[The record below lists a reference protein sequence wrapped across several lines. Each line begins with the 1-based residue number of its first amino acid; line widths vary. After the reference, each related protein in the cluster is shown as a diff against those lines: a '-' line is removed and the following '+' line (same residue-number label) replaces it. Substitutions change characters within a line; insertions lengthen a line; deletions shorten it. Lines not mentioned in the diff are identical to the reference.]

1 MFQFNSYMKWKTTM
15 ATIAIVMKRTNIS
28 SIMKKIS
35 RFKRHLFWSFQ
46 NCQKD
51 TKKSSAVFK
60 LRIACEW
67 LKQWLFM
74 RDCKNSEQY
83 LEAKCTWGTWFGRW
97 RGNLVGTAGRRL
109 WRWWWL
115 RLASSSASGLGF
127 LLLLMLRDAT
137 AVFPTL
143 RRLVGLGW
151 RGGRGNTG
159 GLWLGLQKK

>member
-1 MFQFNSYMKWKTTM
+1 MQYSLQKNS
-15 ATIAIVMKRTNIS
+15 RTNPNS
-28 SIMKKIS
+28 KTNQNEKNKS
-35 RFKRHLFWSFQ
+35 RLKRHLFLSFQ

-67 LKQWLFM
+67 LKQWLST
-74 RDCKNSEQY
+74 RDCKNSELY
-83 LEAKCTWGTWFGRW
+83 LEVKCTWGTWFGRW
-97 RGNLVGTAGRRL
+97 RGPLVGTARRRL
-109 WRWWWL
+109 WRWRL
-115 RLASSSASGLGF
+115 RLASSATGLGF

-143 RRLVGLGW
+143 RRLLGLGW
-151 RGGRGNTG
+151 RGGRWHTG